1 MKTLEDEWYIVI
13 KASVN
18 SICRDSMDTQYM
30 IIQNNLKLI
39 MICSLRQG
47 HMSSLLRI
55 ENRFKRV
62 KEQPEISFRQDS
74 ELLG

>member
-1 MKTLEDEWYIVI
+1 
-13 KASVN
+13 
-18 SICRDSMDTQYM
+18 
-30 IIQNNLKLI
+30 

-47 HMSSLLRI
+47 HVSSLLQI

-62 KEQPEISFRQDS
+62 KEQPEISFRQVS